1 MFAEILVTRQQVCR
15 SMHGRTASPSTGT
28 SSVARVRQVELSAT
42 AASLATHRPPNF
54 DMLIVPR

>member
-1 MFAEILVTRQQVCR
+1 
-15 SMHGRTASPSTGT
+15 MHGRTASPSTGT